1 MPEIGSMPKTNGSN
15 RDNPTVPPKPG
26 ITPTT
31 NPSITPSIKNNIDGP
46 ETIVT
51 SAEKRASN
59 IKIFYKKKGGIA
71 PFFLTK
77 GKIIT

>member
-1 MPEIGSMPKTNGSN
+1 MPQIGSMPKTNGSN
-15 RDNPTVPPKPG
+15 RDSPTVPPKPG

-31 NPSITPSIKNNIDGP
+31 NPSITPSIKNIIDGP

-51 SAEKRASN
+51 SAEKRASS